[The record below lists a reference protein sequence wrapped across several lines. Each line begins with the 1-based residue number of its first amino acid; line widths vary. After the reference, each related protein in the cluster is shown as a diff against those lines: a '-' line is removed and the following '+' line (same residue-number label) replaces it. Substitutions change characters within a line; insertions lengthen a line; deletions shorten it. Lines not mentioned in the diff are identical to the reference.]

1 MLSSSSSAIFWLRI
15 LLEAPLVIWGFWYPQ
30 SLPFSDMNDTTLVFV
45 KVRDSQYTTA
55 VNLCRFTGL
64 ERNELGH
71 VHYFPYVL
79 LSSRQA
85 MSQYSSSLHNDAN
98 FLGFSPGKHAVAMG
112 LFFYHTLM
120 SIILVQAPH
129 FISTTSSLETVPKA
143 IWGPLHAIVG
153 LWFGLWWVWGWVNP
167 PEFLPIPI
175 LHIYFPLPPPPP
187 PQTQNTHNFQAR
199 PQCRWVTLMQKWIGL
214 VEFGPTLHPVQII
227 QSQWPWVVW

>member
-71 VHYFPYVL
+71 VHYFTYVL

-85 MSQYSSSLHNDAN
+85 VSQYSSTLHNDAN
-98 FLGFSPGKHAVAMG
+98 FPQTSPLESAWWLWDFS
-112 LFFYHTLM
+112 FT
-120 SIILVQAPH
+120 ILSCP
-129 FISTTSSLETVPKA
+129 SSLSR
-143 IWGPLHAIVG
+143 
-153 LWFGLWWVWGWVNP
+153 
-167 PEFLPIPI
+167 LPIPS
-175 LHIYFPLPPPPP
+175 PLPPVLKPSPRLSGVP
-187 PQTQNTHNFQAR
+187 F
-199 PQCRWVTLMQKWIGL
+199 MQSLACGS
-214 VEFGPTLHPVQII
+214 GCGGCGGG
-227 QSQWPWVVW
+227 